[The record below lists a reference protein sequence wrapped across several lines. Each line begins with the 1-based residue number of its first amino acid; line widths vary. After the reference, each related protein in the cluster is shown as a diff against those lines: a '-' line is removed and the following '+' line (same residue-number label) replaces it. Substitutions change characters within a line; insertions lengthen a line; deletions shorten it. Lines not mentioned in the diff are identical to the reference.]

1 MMHLAI
7 ALFITLGQVFGVTPL
22 SDTLYCADRTTF
34 LIRKVTQSEGCAATE
49 KSLGRGAITA
59 ENPPRER
66 LHPKLL
72 LRFKAAST
80 YAKEKGINLYI
91 ASGYRTLERQE
102 YLFDKA
108 IEKYGSETEAAKWV
122 LPPYVSRHPMGLAMD
137 VNYPNDRRSAK
148 WLEKNGWK
156 FGLCRVFENEW
167 WHFEAPIAPG
177 EKCPPRLANARELL
191 DR

>member
-1 MMHLAI
+1 MYLAI
-7 ALFITLGQVFGVTPL
+7 TLFITLGQVFGVTP
-22 SDTLYCADRTTF
+22 SSNTLYCADGTSY
-34 LIRKVTQSEGCAATE
+34 LIRQVAKSEGCEADE
-49 KSLGRGAITA
+49 KSLGSRPISA
-59 ENPPRER
+59 ESPKKDR

-72 LRFKAAST
+72 LRFKVAST
-80 YAKEKGINLYI
+80 YAKKKGITLYI

-102 YLFDKA
+102 YLFDRA

-137 VNYPNDRRSAK
+137 INYPSDPRGAQ

-177 EKCPPRLANARELL
+177 EKCPPRMENASELL
-191 DR
+191 GR